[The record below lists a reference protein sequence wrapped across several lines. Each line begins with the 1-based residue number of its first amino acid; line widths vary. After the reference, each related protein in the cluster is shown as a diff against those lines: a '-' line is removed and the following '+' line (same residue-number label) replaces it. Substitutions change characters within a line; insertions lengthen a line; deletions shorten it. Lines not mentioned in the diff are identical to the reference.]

1 MAIVLTADLGIVLD
15 ILNLESNFKSAVTI
29 LRAIR
34 IFRILRILKKF
45 KSVRVIMDSVI
56 KILPSITNV
65 LSLLLLVIYIYA
77 CFGIYLFAGTKRLA
91 ELD

>member
-77 CFGIYLFAGTKRLA
+77 CFGIYLFAGAKRRA